1 MATTLSN
8 KEILELSAEH
18 KTGRYSQREL
28 AKRFNISPAYVN
40 KIVKNIDKI
49 DEEVVNAGIAY
60 KTALASRDEHSVN
73 AIENTVNEATKHLAY
88 INNLT
93 LKNLSVMAKKINE
106 DTTIAE
112 HKMISEAVDKSAITL
127 KVAERHAPK
136 MEVKQELNQTDVK
149 VIAVEYS

>member
-1 MATTLSN
+1 MARLTNEDKESILAEFHTGVYSN
-8 KEILELSAEH
+8 N
-18 KTGRYSQREL
+18 EL
-28 AKRFNISPAYVN
+28 AKRWNTSHTTVN
-40 KIVKNIDKI
+40 KIVKDLKPKNSGIVSSQIANRTELAEQSFK
-49 DEEVVNAGIAY
+49 EVSAVE
-60 KTALASRDEHSVN
+60 TAVKEK
-73 AIENTVNEATKHLAY
+73 TKHLEY

-136 MEVKQELNQTDVK
+136 TTIENSNNQQTINEI
-149 VIAVEYS
+149 VISEA

>member
-1 MATTLSN
+1 M
-8 KEILELSAEH
+8 KKVE
-18 KTGRYSQREL
+18 KYQ
-28 AKRFNISPAYVN
+28 
-40 KIVKNIDKI
+40 
-49 DEEVVNAGIAY
+49 
-60 KTALASRDEHSVN
+60 
-73 AIENTVNEATKHLAY
+73 KHLVY

>member
-1 MATTLSN
+1 MARLTDEDKESILAEFHTGVYSN
-8 KEILELSAEH
+8 N
-18 KTGRYSQREL
+18 EL
-28 AKRFNISPAYVN
+28 AKRWNTSHTTVN
-40 KIVKNIDKI
+40 KIVKDLKPKNSGIVSSQIANRTELAEQSFK
-49 DEEVVNAGIAY
+49 EVSAVE
-60 KTALASRDEHSVN
+60 TAVKEK
-73 AIENTVNEATKHLAY
+73 TKHLEY